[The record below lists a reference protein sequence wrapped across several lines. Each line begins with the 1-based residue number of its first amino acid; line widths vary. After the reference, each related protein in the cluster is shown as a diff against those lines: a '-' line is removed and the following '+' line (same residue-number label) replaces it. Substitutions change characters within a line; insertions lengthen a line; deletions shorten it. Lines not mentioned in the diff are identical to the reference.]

1 MIFSPNTTT
10 HLREKLG
17 DLFETMCIQ
26 IWLERANK
34 NELTDMQRYLIH
46 YYVQGSFA
54 IIGKW
59 SQNDYKEPKDMIV
72 KAMAVADQAAEKY
85 IMG

>member
-1 MIFSPNTTT
+1 
-10 HLREKLG
+10 
-17 DLFETMCIQ
+17 
-26 IWLERANK
+26 
-34 NELTDMQRYLIH
+34 MQRYLIH